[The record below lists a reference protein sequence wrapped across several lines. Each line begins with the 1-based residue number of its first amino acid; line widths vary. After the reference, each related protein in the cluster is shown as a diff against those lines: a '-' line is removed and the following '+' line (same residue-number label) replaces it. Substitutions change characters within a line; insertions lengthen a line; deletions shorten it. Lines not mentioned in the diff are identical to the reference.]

1 MVRELS
7 KHQCCFLFD
16 CCIIIVRFASL
27 SCYSSAKTRI
37 QLVKLY
43 QINKSFCSITCSAL
57 LCIVYCLIAVSTC
70 FWCLELQVRPLSS
83 PHYSVFEP
91 KPKPEPTFELHFRF
105 LNHVFPSRF
114 CTRYY
119 CTNPSD
125 LQEHASPI

>member
-16 CCIIIVRFASL
+16 CCVVIVRFVSL

-37 QLVKLY
+37 QLVKSY
-43 QINKSFCSITCSAL
+43 QINESFCSITHCAL
-57 LCIVYCLIAVSTC
+57 LRIVYCLIAVSMR
-70 FWCLELQVRPLSS
+70 FWCPELQVCPLSS
-83 PHYSVFEP
+83 PRYSVFESETE
-91 KPKPEPTFELHFRF
+91 PEPTFELHFRF
-105 LNHVFPSRF
+105 FNCVFPSHF